1 MLMNTKSH
9 IKRRGVWYLILLVLA
24 SVILPCAR
32 ASGQPIAVQ
41 LLNGKTR
48 KPLKGYRV
56 YILLGDP
63 RAQNRLDLKTDH
75 EGKVHFEASSENTF
89 QVRPVGTVACTK
101 PTAASEDI
109 NFNVAEVIAHGVVTP
124 NECGS
129 FDPEPMRGQVTFL
142 TRSASGMDLF
152 RN

>member
-1 MLMNTKSH
+1 MNGKSH
-9 IKRRGVWYLILLVLA
+9 TVRCGVWCLTLLLSA
-24 SVILPCAR
+24 AVILPSAI
-32 ASGQPIAVQ
+32 ASGQPVAVQ

-63 RAQNRLDLKTDH
+63 RAQNRLHLKTDRD
-75 EGKVHFEASSENTF
+75 GKIRFEAGSEDTF
-89 QVRPVGTVACTK
+89 QVRPVGTVVCTK
-101 PTAASEDI
+101 PASSPTDI
-109 NFNVAEVIAHGVVTP
+109 NFSVAEVIAHGVVTP
-124 NECGS
+124 NDCGS
-129 FDPEPMRGQVTFL
+129 FNPEPLRGQVTFL